1 MMMSLTYWLS
11 EHPSILTFRWS
22 HTQSHFATWWFLITS
37 ISIYLTLSLLVHLS
51 LTHLLRRRR
60 PIPLGPLPAAH
71 SLLMSLISATIF
83 SGLLLSS
90 VAELRDSH
98 WLYRRTR
105 AHTTPLRWLLC
116 FPPGTRPAGR
126 VFFWSYLFYLS
137 RFLRL
142 FRPIF
147 TLLRREGLP
156 VFRLFGHVVS
166 IVTAFLWLE
175 FSQSFQVWGVGWEGG
190 GVGTGGCGGRECG
203 GNVGVLLLHLRR
215 GGCNGIGAW
224 GFNSVLN
231 GVVLVRFV
239 NFYVKKLRSAGGG
252 GGGGGVNTE
261 VSSSTTCE
269 LERKR

>member
-37 ISIYLTLSLLVHLS
+37 ISTYLTLSLLLHLS

-90 VAELRDSH
+90 VAELHDSH

-142 FRPIF
+142 FRPIS
-147 TLLRREGLP
+147 TVLRREGLP
-156 VFRLFGHVVS
+156 VFRLFGHTVS

-175 FSQSFQVWGVGWEGG
+175 FSQSFQVVGILLECLVECVVYLCRFWSEI
-190 GVGTGGCGGRECG
+190 CGGR
-203 GNVGVLLLHLRR
+203 GVLVLHLRR

-231 GVVLVRFV
+231 GVVLVGFV

-252 GGGGGVNTE
+252 GGVNTE
-261 VSSSTTCE
+261 VSSSTTSRE
-269 LERKR
+269 FERKR